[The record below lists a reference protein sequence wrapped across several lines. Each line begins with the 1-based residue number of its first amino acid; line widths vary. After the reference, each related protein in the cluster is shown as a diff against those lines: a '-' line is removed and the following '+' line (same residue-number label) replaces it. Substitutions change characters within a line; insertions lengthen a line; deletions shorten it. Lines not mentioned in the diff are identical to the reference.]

1 MTVQKL
7 NNIKFLR
14 PADPLLP
21 MHNLDQWVHHFNDGI
36 PQDAA
41 DEEVNNAVCI

>member
-1 MTVQKL
+1 M
-7 NNIKFLR
+7 

-21 MHNLDQWVHHFNDGI
+21 MHNLDQWVHHFVHHFHNGF